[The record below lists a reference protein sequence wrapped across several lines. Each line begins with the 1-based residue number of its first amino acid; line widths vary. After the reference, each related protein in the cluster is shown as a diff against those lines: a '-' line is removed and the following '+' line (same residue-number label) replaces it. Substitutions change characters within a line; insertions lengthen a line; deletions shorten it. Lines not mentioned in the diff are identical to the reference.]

1 MKILIAGCGKVGE
14 TLAQALA
21 EEGHDLT
28 LIDNKPRVLS
38 ACVEKYDVMAVQGNC
53 ASMATLRDAGAEDAD
68 LLVACTGSDE
78 LNLLCCMTAHVM
90 NAKLHTIARLRN
102 PEYSDQA
109 YTMRNAFGLSMLFN
123 PEYEA
128 AEEIARLLKYPG
140 FLKRDSFAKG
150 RVEIVELKVDEG
162 GKLCDVPLM
171 NLNGIVKCKVLV
183 CAVVRDGNVVMPDG
197 RFVLRAEDRIFV
209 TAPSDAL
216 ATLLK
221 NLGVVTR
228 KVRRVLIAGGGT
240 VSYYLAEALE
250 NMGMDIRIIEKDPA
264 RCVELSGLLP
274 HVTVIQG
281 DASDHAGL
289 DSHGIIHSDALISL
303 TGTDELNMII
313 SLYGN
318 SYEIPHIITKVGRLG
333 ADTKVTDRLPLG
345 SVICPRKL
353 CCNKIVRYVR
363 AMQNQNGAAITVH
376 SIAEDHAEAVEFL
389 VDRDTLHC
397 GEPLKKIKLR
407 ENVLLVSIS
416 NGKNIQIPNGDS
428 SFAPGDT
435 VVVVVRKGTVVLQLN
450 DIFEH

>member
-1 MKILIAGCGKVGE
+1 MKILVAGCGKVGR

-28 LIDNKPRVLS
+28 LIDNNARVLS
-38 ACVEKYDVMAVQGNC
+38 SCVEKYDVMAVQGNC
-53 ASMATLRDAGAEDAD
+53 ASMTTLEQASAADAD
-68 LLVACTGSDE
+68 LLIACTGSDE

-102 PEYSDQA
+102 PEYADQA
-109 YTMRNAFGLSMLFN
+109 YAMRNAFGLSMLFN
-123 PEYEA
+123 PEYDT

-150 RVEIVELKVDEG
+150 RVEIVELKVEKDS
-162 GKLCDVPLM
+162 KLCNVPLM
-171 NLNGIVKCKVLV
+171 NLNGIVKCRVLV
-183 CAVVRDGNVVMPDG
+183 CSVVRDGKAVMPDG
-197 RFVLRAEDRIFV
+197 RFVLQEEDRIFV

-221 NLGVVTR
+221 NLGVVSR

-250 NMGMDIRIIEKDPA
+250 NMGMDIRIVEKNPE

-274 HVTVIQG
+274 HATIIHG
-281 DASDHAGL
+281 DAGDHAGL

-303 TGTDELNMII
+303 TGIDELNMII

-318 SYEIPHIITKVGRLG
+318 SYEIPHIITKIGRMG
-333 ADTKVTDRLPLG
+333 ADAKVTDRLPLG
-345 SVICPRKL
+345 SVISPRTL

-363 AMQNQNGAAITVH
+363 AMQNQNGAAVSVH
-376 SIAEDHAEAVEFL
+376 SIAEGHAEAVEFL
-389 VDRDTLHC
+389 VDEHTLHC
-397 GEPLKKIKLR
+397 GTPLKQIRLR

-416 NGKNIQIPNGDS
+416 HGKSIEIPNGDS
-428 SFAPGDT
+428 CFHPGDT
-435 VVVVVRKGTVVLQLN
+435 VVVVVRKGTVILQLN